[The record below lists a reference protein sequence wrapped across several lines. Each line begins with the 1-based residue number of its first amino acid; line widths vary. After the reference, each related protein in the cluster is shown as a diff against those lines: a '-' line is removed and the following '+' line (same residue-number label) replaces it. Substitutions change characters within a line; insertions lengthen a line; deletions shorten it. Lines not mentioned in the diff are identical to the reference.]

1 MENIPNYQLYIFPWL
16 LRPNHI
22 FYTPNIIPTYEV
34 FTLYLSMKLTLD
46 HYRSHR
52 SVPNR
57 GGVIASRGEKSCFT
71 TLLCIFSSI
80 Q

>member
-1 MENIPNYQLYIFPWL
+1 
-16 LRPNHI
+16 
-22 FYTPNIIPTYEV
+22 
-34 FTLYLSMKLTLD
+34 MKLTLD